1 VCSQPILGMRDN
13 LLVRGYL
20 LSAGPDLEVVKTRVL

>member
-1 VCSQPILGMRDN
+1 MRDN